1 MDIDVFFK
9 KAKGSKPENVWE
21 YLDSKPELWLT
32 WYPDGGFAPQ
42 PGTGSWNMK
51 VFFDN
56 LQRIEGADN
65 ETKSKYGKRR
75 AAHGHTNTPEDNR
88 KKPRKTERRGWLI

>member
-9 KAKGSKPENVWE
+9 KAKDSKPENVWE
-21 YLDSKPELWLT
+21 YLDSEPELWIT
-32 WYPDGGFAPQ
+32 WYPGGGFAPQ

-75 AAHGHTNTPEDNR
+75 AASGDQAVFKENKQKSR
-88 KKPRKTERRGWLI
+88 KVERRSRFG